1 MKDGIMNQINN
12 PHFYED
18 SRYDGTFED
27 TINAWL
33 NYENMTPP
41 LMHLWLPAS
50 ATKEQVELVKKMLC
64 GRI

>member
-1 MKDGIMNQINN
+1 MIDGIMNQINN

-18 SRYDGTFED
+18 NRYDGTFED
-27 TINAWL
+27 IINAWL

-50 ATKEQVELVKKMLC
+50 ATQEQVELVKKIC
-64 GRI
+64 AIQ